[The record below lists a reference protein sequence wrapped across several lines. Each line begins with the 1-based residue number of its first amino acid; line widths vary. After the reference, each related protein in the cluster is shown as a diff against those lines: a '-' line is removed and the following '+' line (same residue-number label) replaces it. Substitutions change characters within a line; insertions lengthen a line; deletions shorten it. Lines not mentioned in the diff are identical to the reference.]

1 MCIHG
6 AYIGLGFM
14 AFMALT
20 AGHLGANLQIAW
32 KNFGS
37 GYSRFFFLFIR
48 IFLLSWGF
56 LISSSCVGRKFI
68 LCCPWGR
75 KYVPTYFIC
84 VQSKPMGQLSSITYL
99 VLSRYEFYIRHSIT
113 QENIKSTIF
122 PLTRFDLKKLGMF
135 KKMSCFKKCYL
146 TLKDPPL

>member
-1 MCIHG
+1 
-6 AYIGLGFM
+6 M

-122 PLTRFDLKKLGMF
+122 PLTRFDLKNWACL
-135 KKMSCFKKCYL
+135 KKWVA
-146 TLKDPPL
+146 LKSVIWLLKIPLFNSLAKIIFTNL